1 MLIGAVE
8 VKTPIML
15 APMAGV
21 TDLAFRSLCREY
33 GAGLTVTEMV
43 SSKALMYQDK
53 KSIALMRLGEGESP
67 AAVQIF
73 GSDPVCMGEAAAK
86 TAEIAAPDIIDI
98 NMGCPVGKVVSSG
111 DGSALMKSPERARDV
126 IESVVKSVSLPVTVK
141 YRKGFD
147 SGSVNAVEFGKM
159 CEEAGASAVTVHGR
173 TRAQMYSGRADREI
187 IRAVKAA
194 VGIPVFANGDIFTG
208 EDAKKMLDFTGC
220 DGVAI
225 ARGAMGSPWIF
236 REAKAALEGR
246 EIPEPPSYIE
256 RLEMARRQFELAA
269 SDRGERTACLEA
281 RKHLA
286 WYIKGMPYAA
296 YFRDRIMSVS
306 TLHDIYGVTRDIEDA
321 LRERERRPDRDAR

>member
-1 MLIGAVE
+1 MRIGNVE
-8 VKTPIML
+8 LNTPVML

-21 TDLAFRSLCREY
+21 TDLAFRTLSREY
-33 GAGLTVTEMV
+33 GAGLTVAEMV

-53 KSIALMRLGEGESP
+53 KSVALMRLGEGESP

-73 GSDPVCMGEAAAK
+73 GSDPACMGEAAAK
-86 TAEIAAPDIIDI
+86 AAELAHPDIIDI

-111 DGSALMKSPERARDV
+111 DGSALMKTPERARDV

-141 YRKGFD
+141 FRKGFD
-147 SGSVNAVEFGKM
+147 SASVNAVEFAKM
-159 CEEAGASAVTVHGR
+159 CEEAGASALTVHGR
-173 TRAQMYSGRADREI
+173 TRAQMYSGKADREI
-187 IRAVKAA
+187 IRAVKTA

-220 DGVAI
+220 DGIAI

-236 REAKAALEGR
+236 REAKAAIEGR
-246 EIPEPPSYIE
+246 EIPEPPSYLE
-256 RLEMARRQFELAA
+256 RLAVARRQFELAA
-269 SDRGERTACLEA
+269 EDRGERTACLEA

-306 TLHDIYGVTRDIEDA
+306 TLRDIYGVTLDIEDA
-321 LRERERRPDRDAR
+321 LRDRERRPDRDPR

>member
-86 TAEIAAPDIIDI
+86 TAELAAPDIIDI
-98 NMGCPVGKVVSSG
+98 NMGCPVKVVSSG

-173 TRAQMYSGRADREI
+173 TRAQMYSGRADRDI

-208 EDAKKMLDFTGC
+208 GDAKKMLDFTGC

-269 SDRGERTACLEA
+269 SDRGERTACL
-281 RKHLA
+281 R
-286 WYIKGMPYAA
+286 YRG
-296 YFRDRIMSVS
+296 
-306 TLHDIYGVTRDIEDA
+306 
-321 LRERERRPDRDAR
+321 RPA

>member
-1 MLIGAVE
+1 MRIGNVE
-8 VKTPIML
+8 VNTPVML

-21 TDLAFRSLCREY
+21 TDLAFRTLSREY

-53 KSIALMRLGEGESP
+53 KSVALMRLGEGESP

-86 TAEIAAPDIIDI
+86 AAELAHPDIIDI
-98 NMGCPVGKVVSSG
+98 NMGCPVGKVISSG
-111 DGSALMKSPERARDV
+111 DGSALMKTPERARDV

-141 YRKGFD
+141 FRKGFD
-147 SGSVNAVEFGKM
+147 SASVNAVEFAKM
-159 CEEAGASAVTVHGR
+159 CEEAGASALTVHGR
-173 TRAQMYSGRADREI
+173 TRAQMYSGKADREI
-187 IRAVKAA
+187 IRAVKTA

-208 EDAKKMLDFTGC
+208 EDAKKALDFTGC
-220 DGVAI
+220 DGIAI

-236 REAKAALEGR
+236 REAKAAIEGR
-246 EIPEPPSYIE
+246 EIPEPLPYLE
-256 RLEMARRQFELAA
+256 RLAVARRQFELAA
-269 SDRGERTACLEA
+269 EDRGERTACLEA

-306 TLHDIYGVTRDIEDA
+306 TLRDIYGVTLDIEDA
-321 LRERERRPDRDAR
+321 LRDRERRPDRDPR

>member
-1 MLIGAVE
+1 MRIGTVE
-8 VKTPIML
+8 VDTPIML

-21 TDLAFRSLCREY
+21 TDLAFRTLCREY

-53 KSIALMRLGEGESP
+53 KSIALMRLGDGEAP

-86 TAEIAAPDIIDI
+86 TAELAHPDIIDI

-111 DGSALMKSPERARDV
+111 DGSALMKSPEKAQDV
-126 IESVVKSVSLPVTVK
+126 IEAVVKSVSCPVTVK
-141 YRKGFD
+141 FRKGFD
-147 SGSVNAVEFGKM
+147 SSSVNAVEFGQM
-159 CEEAGASAVTVHGR
+159 CEGAGASAITVHGR
-173 TRAQMYSGRADREI
+173 TRVQMYSGKADRDI
-187 IRAVKAA
+187 IKAVKAA

-208 EDAKKMLDFTGC
+208 EDAKKMLDYTGC

-236 REAKAALEGR
+236 RDAKAAIAGEAVQVAPTYL
-246 EIPEPPSYIE
+246 E
-256 RLEMARRQFELAA
+256 RLEIARRQFELAA
-269 SDRGERTACLEA
+269 NDRGERTACLEA

-286 WYIKGMPYAA
+286 WYLKGMPYAG
-296 YFRDRIMSVS
+296 YYRDRIMSVS
-306 TLHDIYGVTRDIEDA
+306 TLDDIYSVARDIEDT
-321 LRERERRPDRDAR
+321 LKDNERRSSRDS

>member
-1 MLIGAVE
+1 
-8 VKTPIML
+8 
-15 APMAGV
+15 
-21 TDLAFRSLCREY
+21 
-33 GAGLTVTEMV
+33 
-43 SSKALMYQDK
+43 
-53 KSIALMRLGEGESP
+53 
-67 AAVQIF
+67 
-73 GSDPVCMGEAAAK
+73 
-86 TAEIAAPDIIDI
+86 
-98 NMGCPVGKVVSSG
+98 
-111 DGSALMKSPERARDV
+111 
-126 IESVVKSVSLPVTVK
+126 
-141 YRKGFD
+141 
-147 SGSVNAVEFGKM
+147 
-159 CEEAGASAVTVHGR
+159 
-173 TRAQMYSGRADREI
+173 MYSGRADREI

-194 VGIPVFANGDIFTG
+194 LTIPVFGNGDIFTG
-208 EDAKKMLDFTGC
+208 GDAKRMLDFTGC

>member
-1 MLIGAVE
+1 MEIRKFKKVLVANRGEIALRVFRALNELGITSVAIYSKE
-8 VKTPIML
+8 DKYGL
-15 APMAGV
+15 
-21 TDLAFRSLCREY
+21 FRSRADEAYQLDPTKGPVDAYLDIPTIINIAKERKVDAIHPGY
-33 GAGLTVTEMV
+33 GFLSENANFA
-43 SSKALMYQDK
+43 KA
-53 KSIALMRLGEGESP
+53 
-67 AAVQIF
+67 
-73 GSDPVCMGEAAAK
+73 
-86 TAEIAAPDIIDI
+86 
-98 NMGCPVGKVVSSG
+98 
-111 DGSALMKSPERARDV
+111 
-126 IESVVKSVSLPVTVK
+126 
-141 YRKGFD
+141 
-147 SGSVNAVEFGKM
+147 
-159 CEEAGASAVTVHGR
+159 CEEAGITFIGPTHEMMERLGDKISSKLVADEVGVPCIPGVEAAITSDEEAVEFAKAAGYPVMLKAAAGGGGRGMRIVHNEADLLPQFRSAR
-173 TRAQMYSGRADREI
+173 NE
-187 IRAVKAA
+187 AVKAF
-194 VGIPVFANGDIFTG
+194 GNGDIFTG
-208 EDAKKMLDFTGC
+208 GDAKRMLDFTGC

-321 LRERERRPDRDAR
+321 LRERERRPDRDPR